1 MRVVL
6 AVLAALM
13 LTGCA
18 TIHEPADWTKPA
30 STMQQITADD
40 VECERVARDAG
51 HTPDLIVGG
60 LVDVARLAVENRQ
73 REASYQSCMRSRGY
87 ARRA

>member
-1 MRVVL
+1 MRLVL
-6 AVLAALM
+6 AVLAGVA

-18 TIHEPADWTKPA
+18 TIHDLTDWTKPA
-30 STMQQITADD
+30 TTMQQITADD

-60 LVDVARLAVENRQ
+60 VVDVVRLAVEAKQ
-73 REASYQSCMRSRGY
+73 RERSYRGCMQSRGY
-87 ARRA
+87 ERRA

>member
-1 MRVVL
+1 MRLVL
-6 AVLAALM
+6 AMLAVVA

-18 TIHEPADWTKPA
+18 TIHEPTDWKKPA
-30 STMQQITADD
+30 ATMQQLTADD

-60 LVDVARLAVENRQ
+60 VVDVVRLAIEAGQ
-73 REASYQSCMRSRGY
+73 RENSYRSCMRSHGY
-87 ARRA
+87 ERKA